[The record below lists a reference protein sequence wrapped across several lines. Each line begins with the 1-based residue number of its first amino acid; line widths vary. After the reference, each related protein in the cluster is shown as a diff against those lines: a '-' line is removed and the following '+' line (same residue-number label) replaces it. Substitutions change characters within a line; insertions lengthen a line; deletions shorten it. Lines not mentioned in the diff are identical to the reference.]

1 MNARYTQLC
10 QWLTQV
16 TNINQPELEKV
27 AGDASFRRYYRL
39 PKKNGLHS
47 GKDTSYIVM
56 DAPPPEEDCAPFVC
70 IAQHWFQQ
78 NVRVP
83 EIIAQDIERGFLLLE
98 DFGDNQLLSNLTSDT
113 AVAGS
118 LYQDAFEALITIQKT
133 TTPVLPNYSY
143 ELLMQ
148 EMELFKEWFCK
159 QWLSLE
165 LSEKEISLLDQTF
178 EHLCHSAL
186 QQPQVPVHRDYHARN
201 LMLTPENHI
210 GIIDFQDA
218 VQGPVT
224 YDLVSLL
231 KDCYLHWPASAVN
244 QWRNRYLQEVK
255 AEGLLPQSYPE
266 EQFRQEFDLMG
277 AQRHIKVLGI
287 FSRLWLRDGKA
298 DYLDDIPRTL
308 QHLLEA
314 TCEYQSLSQFNQW
327 LLDRIVP
334 ALSERQHRS
343 HKTQLPEE
351 NT

>member
-1 MNARYTQLC
+1 MNTRYTQLC

-16 TNINQPELEKV
+16 TSINQPELEKI
-27 AGDASFRRYYRL
+27 AGDASFRCYYRL
-39 PKKNGLHS
+39 FQNNENQFGRAS
-47 GKDTSYIVM
+47 SSYIVM
-56 DAPPPEEDCAPFVC
+56 DAPPPEEDCASFVR

-78 NVRVP
+78 GVHVP
-83 EIIAQDIERGFLLLE
+83 EIIAQDLKQGFLLLE
-98 DFGDNQLLSNLTSDT
+98 DFGDNQLLSSLTDDT
-113 AVAGS
+113 RAADP
-118 LYQDAFEALITIQKT
+118 LYKGTFEALITIQKT
-133 TTPVLPNYSY
+133 TTPELPDYDHK
-143 ELLMQ
+143 LLMQ

-165 LSEKEISLLDQTF
+165 ISDEEVSLLDHTF
-178 EHLCHSAL
+178 EYLCHSAL
-186 QQPQVPVHRDYHARN
+186 QQTQVPVHRDYHARN
-201 LMLTPENHI
+201 LMLTQENHI

-218 VQGPVT
+218 VQGPIT

-231 KDCYLHWPASAVN
+231 KDCYLHWPASAVD
-244 QWRNRYLQEVK
+244 QWRNLYLQEVK
-255 AEGLLPQSYPE
+255 AEGLLPQNYPE

-298 DYLDDIPRTL
+298 GYLNDIPRTL

-314 TCEYQSLSQFNQW
+314 TCKYQNLSRFHQW

-334 ALSERQHRS
+334 ALNEKQ
-343 HKTQLPEE
+343 HKTRLPKE